1 MGIGGN
7 MKKTFAITG
16 MTCSAC
22 SNHIEKA
29 VNALPGINNAQVNL
43 LQNMMQVDFDESQT
57 SVQKIV
63 EAVEKSGYG
72 VADEESSSED
82 KQVDEVKTRLYLSIA
97 FLIPLL
103 YIAMGEM
110 VGLPLPAFLSGHY
123 NGITFGMIQFLLS
136 LVIVYLNRSYF
147 INGFKSL
154 FHKAPTMDTL
164 IAIGSSAAIL
174 YGIYAIIMIGQGLA
188 HQDFDLVMQ
197 YQMDLYFESAG
208 AILTFITVGKFLETR
223 SKAKTSDAIKKLMD
237 LSPQFA
243 TVLRNDTWEKVA
255 IEDVV
260 VNDYIIVKSGETI
273 PVDGMIE
280 EGEATIN
287 ESAISGESLPI
298 EKTVENKVTGGTIV
312 VNGYVKMRAT
322 RVGENTTLSQ
332 IIRLVQ
338 DANATKAPIA
348 KLADQ
353 VSSVFVPIVI
363 GIAIISIFV
372 WLLVGEP
379 IGFALTMGIAVLII
393 SCPCSLGLATPTA
406 IMVGSGKGAEH
417 GILFK
422 SAESLEMVGKVST
435 IVFDKTGTVTLGR
448 PTITG
453 IVTHDGIS
461 EETLLQIA
469 LDIEHTSEHPLAKA
483 IVEHAEKLKLNAN
496 TMDSFEQHF
505 GFGIETKRGS
515 SRYLAGNEKMMQ
527 HYNIDYSA
535 IREAAQQAAGNGEIP
550 LFFCEDDTL
559 IGMITLADEIKE
571 SSAQAIDQ
579 LQKMGIEVIL
589 LTGDNKKTAAAIA
602 KRVHINHVIS
612 DVLPQD
618 KEKYIRTL
626 HEQGKLVAM
635 VGDGINDAPA
645 LAKAD
650 VGIAIG
656 AGSDIAIDSADIVLM
671 KSDILDVVKTIQLSK
686 ATMRNIKQN
695 LFWAF
700 IYNIIGIPIAAGL
713 FFPVFGIKLNPM
725 FASLAMSLSSL
736 FVVSNALRLRFF
748 KLNINQGGKIEM
760 KTKLIQIEGMSC
772 GHCSKRVEDALKAL
786 NIEASVD
793 LENAVATVVVSEH
806 VSDEMLTKA
815 VVDAGY
821 QVVSISER

>member
-1 MGIGGN
+1 

-43 LQNMMQVDFDESQT
+43 LQNMMQVDFDASQT

-515 SRYLAGNEKMMQ
+515 RRYLAGNEKMMQ

-589 LTGDNKKTAAAIA
+589 LTGDNNKTAAAIA

-760 KTKLIQIEGMSC
+760 KTKLIKIEGMSC